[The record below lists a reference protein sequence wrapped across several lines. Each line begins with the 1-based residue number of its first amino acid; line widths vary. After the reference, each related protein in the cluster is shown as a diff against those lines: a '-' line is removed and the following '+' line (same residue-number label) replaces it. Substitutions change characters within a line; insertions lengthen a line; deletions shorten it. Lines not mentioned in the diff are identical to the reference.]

1 MHNAKITQYHK
12 HTISQSQYRTM
23 HNAHERHSALHGA
36 AETEQAVETTDNRKS
51 CNCSGDSGD
60 FLCIHIIINSIKN
73 QDHLSDGCC
82 LKVQMACGQIIL
94 EPDQIGGGLIQATI
108 RKVKK

>member
-1 MHNAKITQYHK
+1 
-12 HTISQSQYRTM
+12 M

-60 FLCIHIIINSIKN
+60 FFNIHIIINSIKN
-73 QDHLSDGCC
+73 QDQFSDGRRF
-82 LKVQMACGQIIL
+82 KKSTVQKENWPVVEIIL
-94 EPDQIGGGLIQATI
+94 ERERIYGGMYIVQYSCKES
-108 RKVKK
+108 RKREHGKMLSKNV